1 MKAKKKPSS
10 CCQNSL
16 RAFDFSIFQEFCS
29 HPQVSHFPSFLLE
42 NAGSSTGVKFGKSG
56 LNGLQSLSPQRPSS
70 SKRRAPQAFE
80 QPQQLLSQEFPPQNS
95 NNNRMIQFIGSST
108 YHCLFT
114 ILFRFFQLVPVHT
127 PFMLYQ
133 FLFDKLKG
141 FLFALFCQ
149 HFQHIQKLCLCLR
162 MDRGLICAPII
173 IIQR

>member
-1 MKAKKKPSS
+1 MKAKQKPSG
-10 CCQNSL
+10 CQNSL
-16 RAFDFSIFQEFCS
+16 RAFDLSIFQEFCS
-29 HPQVSHFPSFLLE
+29 HPQVSHFPSLLLE

-114 ILFRFFQLVPVHT
+114 ILFCFFQLVPVHT

>member
-10 CCQNSL
+10 CQNSL
-16 RAFDFSIFQEFCS
+16 RAFDLSIFQEFCS

-56 LNGLQSLSPQRPSS
+56 LNGLQSLSPQHPSS
-70 SKRRAPQAFE
+70 SRRRAQQAFE
-80 QPQQLLSQEFPPQNS
+80 PPQELLLPQEFPPQNS

-114 ILFRFFQLVPVHT
+114 ILFRFFQLVPVHA
-127 PFMLYQ
+127 PFVLYQ
-133 FLFDKLKG
+133 FLFDKLKS

-149 HFQHIQKLCLCLR
+149 HFQHIQKFCLCLR
-162 MDRGLICAPII
+162 MNRSLIRTPII
-173 IIQR
+173 II